1 MLACLSE
8 LTLILGQGTMSSVS
22 TRPTCLCPVCPRGAT
37 YLPCQHWLGRLAS
50 SWPLQGHLLM
60 VTSPLSTFYTANI
73 LSQKGTGC
81 TGNSKVNTQEEEE
94 EGVKEE
100 LAKKVLAPDRFLF
113 SWQTLSMPT
122 SINQRD
128 ARKVSIA
135 ISHKD
140 MQLVKQ
146 MENKPLLPRG
156 FAFPNAH
163 SQDWRYWRHWCY
175 WRFLQTWYLSKKFTR
190 PNFQAKEFYTLKTR
204 KSRPFSPTNKQRKCT
219 FLLIWSFFV
228 KI

>member
-81 TGNSKVNTQEEEE
+81 TGNSKVNIQEEEE
-94 EGVKEE
+94 EVEVEGRAGKEGSG
-100 LAKKVLAPDRFLF
+100 
-113 SWQTLSMPT
+113 SWQISVFMTDPVNANFHKPKRCTQGKHCYLTQGYAAGQTNGKQTLAAK
-122 SINQRD
+122 R
-128 ARKVSIA
+128 
-135 ISHKD
+135 
-140 MQLVKQ
+140 LC
-146 MENKPLLPRG
+146 
-156 FAFPNAH
+156 FP
-163 SQDWRYWRHWCY
+163 
-175 WRFLQTWYLSKKFTR
+175 
-190 PNFQAKEFYTLKTR
+190 
-204 KSRPFSPTNKQRKCT
+204 KCT
-219 FLLIWSFFV
+219 FTRLKVLKALMLLKIFPDLIFV
-228 KI
+228 KKIYTTEFSGKRILHTENT

>member
-73 LSQKGTGC
+73 LSEKGTGC

-94 EGVKEE
+94 EEVEGGAGKEGSG
-100 LAKKVLAPDRFLF
+100 
-113 SWQTLSMPT
+113 SWQSSVFMTDPFNANFHKPKRCTQGKHCYLTQGYAAGQTNGKQTLAAK
-122 SINQRD
+122 R
-128 ARKVSIA
+128 
-135 ISHKD
+135 
-140 MQLVKQ
+140 LC
-146 MENKPLLPRG
+146 
-156 FAFPNAH
+156 FP
-163 SQDWRYWRHWCY
+163 
-175 WRFLQTWYLSKKFTR
+175 
-190 PNFQAKEFYTLKTR
+190 
-204 KSRPFSPTNKQRKCT
+204 KCT
-219 FLLIWSFFV
+219 FTRLKVLKALVLLKIFADLIFV
-228 KI
+228 KKNLHDPIFGHKNFTHWKHVNHDHFRQQISSVKARY